1 MIITWVGTTNIL
13 IIQKPIKK
21 KSKKKSFLL
30 EKNLFLSIA
39 NINISI
45 IFKRK
50 IWKIDMRIFIV
61 KLILSSEKKNLK
73 PFFGIRT
80 LYRFKVNIYMIN
92 KRMMEI
98 LIAAVN

>member
-1 MIITWVGTTNIL
+1 
-13 IIQKPIKK
+13 
-21 KSKKKSFLL
+21 
-30 EKNLFLSIA
+30 
-39 NINISI
+39 
-45 IFKRK
+45 
-50 IWKIDMRIFIV
+50 MRIFII

-80 LYRFKVNIYMIN
+80 LYRFKVNIYIIN